1 MKIAIFAA
9 AMSAAICG
17 CATTAN
23 QAALNDGAY
32 DPDRIKAHMTF
43 LADDSLKGR
52 EPFSPEYK
60 IAANYVASQFAEA
73 GLQPSGDDGTYFQQV
88 PFREYSIRH
97 DKAEAV
103 ITTMADDGNAN
114 EQKVFAFQSTRMGNE
129 AFSGELV
136 FVGYGLEVPS
146 KGINDYAGLD
156 LEGKVAVIAS
166 TLPDGLN
173 YDERTY
179 HRSAGR
185 YKAADER
192 GAVGVIWLSAP
203 QNYDDASDRRKK
215 SFIEEAM
222 KDEGIATAYEELS
235 EEVKRGLYKKQVKA
249 REQKRATSNEP
260 QKITRWVTPDGERQD
275 LYPNIKGAFTIQN
288 GALADV
294 FSNSGLSYSDVLE
307 SISDKAPLKGVALKG
322 AISLKTYTEQSDL
335 KYSANVIGLLPGA
348 DPVLKNEYVIVTG
361 HLDHLGVRGD
371 EIMNGA
377 LDNAA
382 GISIMIEVAQALKEK
397 GVSPKRSI
405 LFTAVT
411 AEEMGLQGAY
421 YFVNF
426 PTIDKTS
433 IVANVNIDMPLIVD
447 DFSEIVGFGAEH
459 SSLGPA
465 LERAARTA
473 GMTLIPDPVPEMNIF
488 TRSDHYAFVRQG
500 IPAVFP
506 FLGFELS
513 DDGEGGGEVF
523 EAFMQND
530 YHSPTDDL
538 SRDIRYDIGATF
550 AQIVAETLLEAA
562 NGDRPRWNE
571 GNFYKETYCDGS
583 C

>member
-1 MKIAIFAA
+1 MRFAIVAA
-9 AMSAAICG
+9 AMSAVICG
-17 CATTAN
+17 CASTADR
-23 QAALNDGAY
+23 AALSDGAY
-32 DPDRIKAHMTF
+32 DQNRIKAHMAF

-52 EPFSPEYK
+52 EPFSPEYQ

-73 GLQPSGDDGTYFQQV
+73 GLEPYGDEGTYFQQV
-88 PFREYSIRH
+88 PFREFSIRH

-103 ITTMADDGNAN
+103 ITTAADGGNTS
-114 EQKVFAFQSTRMGNE
+114 EKKVFAFQSTRIGNE

-136 FVGYGLEVPS
+136 FVGYGLDVPS

-156 LEGKVAVIAS
+156 VEGKVVVIAS
-166 TLPDGLN
+166 DLPDGLT

-179 HRSAGR
+179 HNSAGR
-185 YKAADER
+185 YKAADDQ
-192 GAVGVIWLSAP
+192 GAVGVVWLSAP
-203 QNYDDASDRRKK
+203 RRYDDASDRRKK
-215 SFIEEAM
+215 SLIEEAL
-222 KDEGIATAYEELS
+222 KDESISTAYDELS
-235 EEVKRGLYKKQVKA
+235 EDVKRDLYKKQVKK
-249 REQKRATSNEP
+249 RERERAESKEP
-260 QKITRWVTPDGERQD
+260 RKLTRWVTPDGERQD
-275 LYPNIKGAFTIQN
+275 LYPNIKGAFTLQD
-288 GALADV
+288 GALIDV
-294 FSNSGLSYSDVLE
+294 FGLSGLSYVDVIAK
-307 SISDKAPLKGVALKG
+307 ISDKEPFKG
-322 AISLKTYTEQSDL
+322 ALLNGSISLTPHTEQSDL

-348 DPVLKNEYVIVTG
+348 DPILKNEYVVVTA
-361 HLDHLGVRGD
+361 HLDHLGVRDD
-371 EIMNGA
+371 EVMNGA

-382 GISIMIEVAQALKEK
+382 GISIMIEVAQAFKDAGLE
-397 GVSPKRSI
+397 PKRSI
-405 LFTAVT
+405 LFAAVT
-411 AEEMGLQGAY
+411 AEEIGLQGAY
-421 YFVNF
+421 YFGNF
-426 PTIDKTS
+426 PVVDKNS

-465 LERAARTA
+465 LERAAQTVGA
-473 GMTLIPDPVPEMNIF
+473 TLIPDPVPEMNIF
-488 TRSDHYAFVRQG
+488 TRSDHYAFVTQG
-500 IPAVFP
+500 IPAIFP
-506 FLGFELS
+506 FLGFEIS

-550 AQIVAETLLEAA
+550 ARIVAETLLEAA

>member
-1 MKIAIFAA
+1 MKIGLFAA

-32 DPDRIKAHMTF
+32 DQNRIKAHMTF

-52 EPFSPEYK
+52 EPFSAEYQ

-88 PFREYSIRH
+88 PFREFSIRH
-97 DKAEAV
+97 DKAEGV
-103 ITTMADDGNAN
+103 ITTAADGGSAS
-114 EQKVFAFQSTRMGNE
+114 ERKIFAFQSTRMGNE
-129 AFSGELV
+129 AFSGDLV
-136 FVGYGLEVPS
+136 FVGYGLDMPS
-146 KGINDYAGLD
+146 KGVNDYDGLD

-166 TLPDGLN
+166 DLPDGLN
-173 YDERTY
+173 FDERTY

-185 YKAADER
+185 YKAADDR

-215 SFIEEAM
+215 SLIEEAM
-222 KDEGIATAYEELS
+222 KDKGLTTAFEDLS
-235 EEVKRGLYKKQVKA
+235 EEVKRDLFTKQVKA
-249 REQKRATSNEP
+249 REQKRAESEEP
-260 QKITRWVTPDGERQD
+260 QKVTRWVTPDGARQD
-275 LYPNIKGAFTIQN
+275 LYPNIKGAFTIQS

-294 FSNSGLSYSDVLE
+294 FSNSGLSYADVLE
-307 SISDKAPLKGVALKG
+307 GISDKAPLKGAALKG
-322 AISLKTYTEQSDL
+322 SVSLKPYAEESDL
-335 KYSANVIGLLPGA
+335 KHSPNVIGLLPGS
-348 DPVLKNEYVIVTG
+348 DPVLKNEYVVVTG

-371 EIMNGA
+371 DVMNGA

-382 GISIMIEVAQALKEK
+382 GISIMIEVAQALKDM
-397 GVSPKRSI
+397 GVKPKRSI

-411 AEEMGLQGAY
+411 AEEIGLQGAY

-426 PTIDKTS
+426 PTVEKNS

-459 SSLGPA
+459 SSLGAA
-465 LERAARTA
+465 LERAAQMA

-500 IPAVFP
+500 IPAIFP
-506 FLGFELS
+506 FLGFEAS
-513 DDGEGGGEVF
+513 GEDEGGGEVF
-523 EAFMQND
+523 EAFMENH
-530 YHSPTDDL
+530 YHRATDDL
-538 SRDIRYDIGATF
+538 SRGIRYDTGAAF
-550 AQIVAETLLEAA
+550 AHIVTQTLLEAA
-562 NGDRPRWNE
+562 NGPRPKWNE
-571 GNFYKETYCDGS
+571 GNFYKETYCAGA